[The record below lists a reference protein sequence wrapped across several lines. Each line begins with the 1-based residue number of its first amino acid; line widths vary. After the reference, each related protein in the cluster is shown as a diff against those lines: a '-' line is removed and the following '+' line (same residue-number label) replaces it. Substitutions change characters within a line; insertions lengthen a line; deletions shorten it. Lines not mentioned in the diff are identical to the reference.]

1 MVIVSSRTK
10 FKTNITAPVLKLL
23 SNTVVTGVEN
33 PIINKE
39 FKEAVIG
46 KRRDMTAVPTDRS
59 AHQSA
64 ASAEPTEV
72 PKCEAPVQPQPVR
85 TNPEKTAVPVS
96 ERPVIKEVT
105 INIISELVRDLL
117 PEAIA
122 RFRCCGCDAC
132 RAEMTIQALNSMTPK
147 YVNIKTESDLKKL
160 ERIKEENKQY
170 VIKALVPIVLKNKNN
185 PIH

>member
-1 MVIVSSRTK
+1 MSSRTK

-39 FKEAVIG
+39 FKEEVIS
-46 KRRDMTAVPTDRS
+46 KRRDMTAAPQDTS
-59 AHQSA
+59 AHRIA
-64 ASAEPTEV
+64 ATAEPTEV
-72 PKCEAPVQPQPVR
+72 PKRDASVQSGPVSS
-85 TNPEKTAVPVS
+85 TPEKTAVPVS

-122 RFRCCGCDAC
+122 RFRCCGCEAC

-147 YVNIKTESDLKKL
+147 YVNIKTEADLKKL